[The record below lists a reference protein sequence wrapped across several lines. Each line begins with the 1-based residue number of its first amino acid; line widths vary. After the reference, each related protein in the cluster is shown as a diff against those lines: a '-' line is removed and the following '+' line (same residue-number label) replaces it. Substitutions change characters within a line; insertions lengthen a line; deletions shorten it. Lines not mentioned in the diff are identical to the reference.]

1 MSVKQ
6 ESRHV
11 LLTGSV
17 PLSSAE
23 EVFLTVADTLGERAK
38 WVPDGETGERINWI
52 GFQIPRLLALPEFE
66 LVPTTD
72 RDYTEDL
79 PTVRLKEGV
88 KPEGL
93 KIGNLGYADA
103 AKDSFKVFDRLQ
115 KEGRIPRSW
124 KFQVSLPTPLATV
137 AGFVHPS
144 HQNAVEPAYEKQI
157 LNELREIAD
166 SIPHDRLAI
175 QWDVAVEFAVLEGV
189 FPVQFDNIKQAIN
202 ERLIRLGSAV
212 PEDIDLGYHLC
223 YGDYKHHHFFEP
235 KDTSKLVAVA
245 NAVAEGVKRPI
256 QWLHLPVPRS
266 RTDDAYFR
274 PLRNLALHP
283 ETELFLGLVHKTDG
297 EEGTLRRIETA
308 QKVVQGFGVA
318 TECGLGR
325 RPAETIPDLLRIHAR
340 VAEGGAA
347 AGATSA
353 AASARSR

>member
-1 MSVKQ
+1 MSGQQ

-17 PLSSAE
+17 PLGSAE

-189 FPVQFDNIKQAIN
+189 FPVQFDNIKHAIN

-212 PEDIDLGYHLC
+212 PEDIDLGELDELLEDKGIARIRGSSEDGDEDEDDAALGDDDDDSTDLELADERGVSGEHVAMMRALQAALPETIGRELPVNVNGPIPAIMLDLGWPLTALKGIGLLC
-223 YGDYKHHHFFEP
+223 RTAG
-235 KDTSKLVAVA
+235 LVAHLTEE
-245 NAVAEGVKRPI
+245 AERPI
-256 QWLHLPVPRS
+256 
-266 RTDDAYFR
+266 
-274 PLRNLALHP
+274 
-283 ETELFLGLVHKTDG
+283 
-297 EEGTLRRIETA
+297 
-308 QKVVQGFGVA
+308 GFVMS
-318 TECGLGR
+318 
-325 RPAETIPDLLRIHAR
+325 
-340 VAEGGAA
+340 GAA
-347 AGATSA
+347 ARAIEYDGK
-353 AASARSR
+353 